1 VSAQAMKPGVAS
13 HTRRRFESSRLHTA
27 ARPILMSATIAHFL
41 VLAVMVMHPHCS
53 PRVEVSHAIPAPR
66 VAQAVQPGCLVQLS
80 PRWRTWPHPML
91 CSILVHEVGHLAG
104 RRHSTNPHSVMYPVY
119 LHPYWRCAKVT

>member
-13 HTRRRFESSRLHTA
+13 RTRRRFESSRLHL
-27 ARPILMSATIAHFL
+27 LMSATIAHFL

-91 CSILVHEVGHLAG
+91 CIASC
-104 RRHSTNPHSVMYPVY
+104 T
-119 LHPYWRCAKVT
+119 RCTCIPIGAVLR